1 MATETSVMGVIRA
14 SRPSFRN
21 SHDKA
26 TFALHAAFLAAGYA
40 LTATGRAALAGS
52 PPEEVLTPMSALEIL
67 AGEEEVGIEGW
78 NEFEDSYGFV
88 YAKRTEK
95 GEKRGFSSSACPSG
109 MSSHVKDYVPEDSAR
124 TGNYERFYQN
134 FKRLVDSFN
143 KNVLAELEL
152 PAEVGCSSSTERGE
166 VPGHVPSPPD
176 AESHIGTQ
184 PYSPLVYPLLFL
196 IPGLTISTPGPA
208 PASSPEVNGRYL
220 PSSSSPLSEN
230 PHLTS
235 LCSSFG
241 IQGAAWDGSMLV
253 GPHDPRF
260 GRVDRPDLG
269 YPGGLGNPT
278 WRAYDPIGPPDVPG
292 FEPGRFIR
300 PPRRPGGGTH
310 PDLEHFQ
317 GPDYF

>member
-52 PPEEVLTPMSALEIL
+52 PPEEVLTPLSTLEIL

-95 GEKRGFSSSACPSG
+95 GEKRRVLVKCLPVGDVLAVDALCLDREQKEPLNLQIN
-109 MSSHVKDYVPEDSAR
+109 VKDYVPEDSAR

-152 PAEVGCSSSTERGE
+152 PAEVGRSSSTERGE

-184 PYSPLVYPLLFL
+184 PYSPLVYPPV
-196 IPGLTISTPGPA
+196 IPYSGFDDLHPGPGA
-208 PASSPEVNGRYL
+208 GFIPQRGR
-220 PSSSSPLSEN
+220 P
-230 PHLTS
+230 
-235 LCSSFG
+235 G
-241 IQGAAWDGSMLV
+241 DGSMLV

-269 YPGGLGNPT
+269 YPGGLAGIPPGA
-278 WRAYDPIGPPDVPG
+278 RYDPIGPPDVPG
-292 FEPGRFIR
+292 FEPGRFVR